1 MFSEYPRTFIKDT
14 LKRIAVTAILI
25 GLSIAISMLPFWS
38 KGSGEIIGFFI
49 GFLIGIPIGLLWIDW
64 WATWF

>member
-1 MFSEYPRTFIKDT
+1 MFSEYTRTFIKDT
-14 LKRIAVTAILI
+14 LKRIAKTAILI

-49 GFLIGIPIGLLWIDW
+49 GFLIGIPIGLLWVDW